1 MKNRH
6 YGWWY
11 GLAYGAFLNKRRRRG
26 SGRARGRKKGEEE
39 EEGEEGKRDKG
50 KKKRKRDPYAAKQY
64 TLNSTFA
71 IMRVGGYVNVRET
84 LITHTRCTIPRGC
97 PRKSSL
103 FFRQGNN
110 EWTPADSRKVRPS
123 LSHLLLLLLLIVFA
137 QLKRETRGQGGKAL
151 RCKTRF
157 ANISDYVAKF
167 SRGLLG
173 RNRLP

>member
-1 MKNRH
+1 MEERAVERKGR
-6 YGWWY
+6 
-11 GLAYGAFLNKRRRRG
+11 RRRRG
-26 SGRARGRKKGEEE
+26 RKEKEIKE
-39 EEGEEGKRDKG
+39 R

-110 EWTPADSRKVRPS
+110 E
-123 LSHLLLLLLLIVFA
+123 
-137 QLKRETRGQGGKAL
+137 
-151 RCKTRF
+151 
-157 ANISDYVAKF
+157 
-167 SRGLLG
+167 
-173 RNRLP
+173 